1 MWEQLI
7 FSYDDEEYADTAW
20 EGILGQV
27 MGKQSADS
35 VDTVSGC
42 TYSSQGFIQALECI
56 KSGKRS
62 ITHEIPEFYYESFM
76 SASDRWCRSWLQLH
90 AAKKDSDTEK
100 DQQIASLTTRVEA
113 LEKQQDEILSAL
125 EEAAKAQEEAKKK
138 AEEEAK
144 NQKAQVEETSSGDA
158 SEDAKKDEE
167 NTDETEAEDT
177 SSNEDSEELVYK
189 NGTYT
194 GDGQGFG
201 GNIQVQVTLEND
213 TITDIQVVS
222 APGEDSAYLS
232 QGQGVIST
240 ILAAQSTDVDTISGA
255 TFSSTG
261 IINAVNDALGKA
273 ENQ

>member
-1 MWEQLI
+1 M
-7 FSYDDEEYADTAW
+7 
-20 EGILGQV
+20 
-27 MGKQSADS
+27 
-35 VDTVSGC
+35 
-42 TYSSQGFIQALECI
+42 
-56 KSGKRS
+56 
-62 ITHEIPEFYYESFM
+62 
-76 SASDRWCRSWLQLH
+76 
-90 AAKKDSDTEK
+90 
-100 DQQIASLTTRVEA
+100 EA

-125 EEAAKAQEEAKKK
+125 EEASKAQEEAKKK

>member
-1 MWEQLI
+1 MLGGTELIRRKLGEDAHAMTITLLTDSQGNKMGKTAGNAVWLDPNKTSPFDFYQYWRNVDDADVLKCLRMLTFLPLEQI
-7 FSYDDEEYADTAW
+7 EEMAHW
-20 EGILGQV
+20 EG
-27 MGKQSADS
+27 
-35 VDTVSGC
+35 
-42 TYSSQGFIQALECI
+42 SQLN
-56 KSGKRS
+56 R
-62 ITHEIPEFYYESFM
+62 
-76 SASDRWCRSWLQLH
+76 
-90 AAKKDSDTEK
+90 AK
-100 DQQIASLTTRVEA
+100 
-113 LEKQQDEILSAL
+113 EILAFEL
-125 EEAAKAQEEAKKK
+125 TKLVHGEEEAAKAQEEAKKK

-144 NQKAQVEETSSGDA
+144 NQKAQTEEAASGDA
-158 SEDAKKDEE
+158 SEDAKKDEK
-167 NTDETEAEDT
+167 NTDETEAEDA
-177 SSNEDSEELVYK
+177 SSEEESEDLVYK

-240 ILAAQSTDVDTISGA
+240 ILASQSTDVDTISGA

>member
-1 MWEQLI
+1 MKYQNFIMRVLCLI
-7 FSYDDEEYADTAW
+7 LIIGAV
-20 EGILGQV
+20 LGYNSMQ
-27 MGKQSADS
+27 
-35 VDTVSGC
+35 
-42 TYSSQGFIQALECI
+42 
-56 KSGKRS
+56 
-62 ITHEIPEFYYESFM
+62 
-76 SASDRWCRSWLQLH
+76 
-90 AAKKDSDTEK
+90 KKDSDTEK

-113 LEKQQDEILSAL
+113 LEKQQDEILSAI
-125 EEAAKAQEEAKKK
+125 EEASKAQEEAKKK

-144 NQKAQVEETSSGDA
+144 NKKDSA
-158 SEDAKKDEE
+158 AKKDADAADKEE
-167 NTDETEAEDT
+167 EDQADA
-177 SSNEDSEELVYK
+177 DSEEDFSEESEDLAYK

-201 GNIQVQVTLEND
+201 GNIQVQVTFEND

>member
-1 MWEQLI
+1 MPL
-7 FSYDDEEYADTAW
+7 
-20 EGILGQV
+20 
-27 MGKQSADS
+27 
-35 VDTVSGC
+35 
-42 TYSSQGFIQALECI
+42 
-56 KSGKRS
+56 KRLRKRRKRRRKRQKRKRR
-62 ITHEIPEFYYESFM
+62 IRKP
-76 SASDRWCRSWLQLH
+76 RWRKHLP
-90 AAKKDSDTEK
+90 
-100 DQQIASLTTRVEA
+100 
-113 LEKQQDEILSAL
+113 
-125 EEAAKAQEEAKKK
+125 
-138 AEEEAK
+138 
-144 NQKAQVEETSSGDA
+144 GDA

-240 ILAAQSTDVDTISGA
+240 ILASQSTDVDTISGA

>member
-1 MWEQLI
+1 MKYQSFIMRVLCLLLI
-7 FSYDDEEYADTAW
+7 V
-20 EGILGQV
+20 GVVLGYNSMQ
-27 MGKQSADS
+27 
-35 VDTVSGC
+35 
-42 TYSSQGFIQALECI
+42 
-56 KSGKRS
+56 
-62 ITHEIPEFYYESFM
+62 
-76 SASDRWCRSWLQLH
+76 
-90 AAKKDSDTEK
+90 KKDSDTEK

-144 NQKAQVEETSSGDA
+144 NQKAQTEEAASGDA
-158 SEDAKKDEE
+158 SEDAKKDE
-167 NTDETEAEDT
+167 TEAEDA
-177 SSNEDSEELVYK
+177 SSEEESEDLVYK

>member
-1 MWEQLI
+1 MKYQSFIMRVLCLI
-7 FSYDDEEYADTAW
+7 LIIGAV
-20 EGILGQV
+20 LGYNSMQ
-27 MGKQSADS
+27 
-35 VDTVSGC
+35 
-42 TYSSQGFIQALECI
+42 
-56 KSGKRS
+56 
-62 ITHEIPEFYYESFM
+62 
-76 SASDRWCRSWLQLH
+76 
-90 AAKKDSDTEK
+90 KKDSDTEK

-113 LEKQQDEILSAL
+113 LEKQQDEILSAI
-125 EEAAKAQEEAKKK
+125 EEASKAQEEAKKK

-144 NQKAQVEETSSGDA
+144 NKNDSA
-158 SEDAKKDEE
+158 AKKDADAADKEE
-167 NTDETEAEDT
+167 EDQADA
-177 SSNEDSEELVYK
+177 DSEEDSSEESEDLAYK

-232 QGQGVIST
+232 QVQGVIST

>member
-1 MWEQLI
+1 MKYQSFIMRVLCLLLI
-7 FSYDDEEYADTAW
+7 V
-20 EGILGQV
+20 GVVLGYNSMQ
-27 MGKQSADS
+27 
-35 VDTVSGC
+35 
-42 TYSSQGFIQALECI
+42 
-56 KSGKRS
+56 
-62 ITHEIPEFYYESFM
+62 
-76 SASDRWCRSWLQLH
+76 
-90 AAKKDSDTEK
+90 KKDSDTEK

-144 NQKAQVEETSSGDA
+144 NQKAQTEEAASGDA
-158 SEDAKKDEE
+158 SEDAKKD
-167 NTDETEAEDT
+167 D
-177 SSNEDSEELVYK
+177 K
-189 NGTYT
+189 
-194 GDGQGFG
+194 
-201 GNIQVQVTLEND
+201 VTLEND
-213 TITDIQVVS
+213 MITDIQVVS

-240 ILAAQSTDVDTISGA
+240 ILASQSTDVDTISGA

>member
-1 MWEQLI
+1 MKYQSFIMRVLCLLLI
-7 FSYDDEEYADTAW
+7 V
-20 EGILGQV
+20 GVVLGYNSMQ
-27 MGKQSADS
+27 
-35 VDTVSGC
+35 
-42 TYSSQGFIQALECI
+42 
-56 KSGKRS
+56 
-62 ITHEIPEFYYESFM
+62 
-76 SASDRWCRSWLQLH
+76 
-90 AAKKDSDTEK
+90 KKDSDTEK

-138 AEEEAK
+138 AEE
-144 NQKAQVEETSSGDA
+144 
-158 SEDAKKDEE
+158 DAKKDDK
-167 NTDETEAEDT
+167 NTDETEAEDA
-177 SSNEDSEELVYK
+177 SSEEESEDLVYK

>member
-1 MWEQLI
+1 MKYQSFIMRVLCLLLI
-7 FSYDDEEYADTAW
+7 V
-20 EGILGQV
+20 GVVLGYNSMQ
-27 MGKQSADS
+27 
-35 VDTVSGC
+35 
-42 TYSSQGFIQALECI
+42 
-56 KSGKRS
+56 
-62 ITHEIPEFYYESFM
+62 
-76 SASDRWCRSWLQLH
+76 
-90 AAKKDSDTEK
+90 KKDSDTEK

-144 NQKAQVEETSSGDA
+144 NQKAQAEETSSGDA

-177 SSNEDSEELVYK
+177 SSSNEDSEELVYK

>member
-1 MWEQLI
+1 MKYQSFIMRVLCLI
-7 FSYDDEEYADTAW
+7 LIIGAV
-20 EGILGQV
+20 LGYNSMQ
-27 MGKQSADS
+27 
-35 VDTVSGC
+35 
-42 TYSSQGFIQALECI
+42 
-56 KSGKRS
+56 
-62 ITHEIPEFYYESFM
+62 
-76 SASDRWCRSWLQLH
+76 
-90 AAKKDSDTEK
+90 KKDSDTEK

-113 LEKQQDEILSAL
+113 LEKQQDEILSAI

-144 NQKAQVEETSSGDA
+144 N
-158 SEDAKKDEE
+158 KKDSAAKEE
-167 NTDETEAEDT
+167 ADADKDAEDQADADSEADSSDEAE
-177 SSNEDSEELVYK
+177 ESEELAYK
-189 NGTYT
+189 NGTNT

-240 ILAAQSTDVDTISGA
+240 ILATQSTDVDTISGA

>member
-1 MWEQLI
+1 MKYQSFIMRVLCLLLI
-7 FSYDDEEYADTAW
+7 VGAV
-20 EGILGQV
+20 LGYNSMQ
-27 MGKQSADS
+27 
-35 VDTVSGC
+35 
-42 TYSSQGFIQALECI
+42 
-56 KSGKRS
+56 
-62 ITHEIPEFYYESFM
+62 
-76 SASDRWCRSWLQLH
+76 
-90 AAKKDSDTEK
+90 KKDSDTEK

-113 LEKQQDEILSAL
+113 LEKQQEEIFSAI

-138 AEEEAK
+138 AEEAEAEART
-144 NQKAQVEETSSGDA
+144 QK
-158 SEDAKKDEE
+158 DAKKDAETTDATEDADEAAESEE
-167 NTDETEAEDT
+167 NLA
-177 SSNEDSEELVYK
+177 YK

-240 ILAAQSTDVDTISGA
+240 ILASQSTDVDAISGA

>member
-1 MWEQLI
+1 MRVLCLI
-7 FSYDDEEYADTAW
+7 LIIGAV
-20 EGILGQV
+20 LGYNSMQ
-27 MGKQSADS
+27 
-35 VDTVSGC
+35 
-42 TYSSQGFIQALECI
+42 
-56 KSGKRS
+56 
-62 ITHEIPEFYYESFM
+62 
-76 SASDRWCRSWLQLH
+76 
-90 AAKKDSDTEK
+90 KKDSDTEK

-113 LEKQQDEILSAL
+113 LEKQQDEILSAI
-125 EEAAKAQEEAKKK
+125 EEVSKAQEEAKKK

-144 NQKAQVEETSSGDA
+144 NKKDSA
-158 SEDAKKDEE
+158 AKKDADAADKEE
-167 NTDETEAEDT
+167 EDQADA
-177 SSNEDSEELVYK
+177 DSEEDSSEESEDLAYK

-240 ILAAQSTDVDTISGA
+240 ILAAKSTDVDTISGA